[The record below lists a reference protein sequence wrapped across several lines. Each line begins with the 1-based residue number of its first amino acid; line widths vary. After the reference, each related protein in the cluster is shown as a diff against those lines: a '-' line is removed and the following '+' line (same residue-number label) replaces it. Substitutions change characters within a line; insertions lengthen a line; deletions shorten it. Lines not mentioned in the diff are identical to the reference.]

1 MLYLKNRAPV
11 VCLQTSALIILM
23 AIVTSACVPKNS
35 SSASIVRPKTTGTS
49 NDGFNPQLQAATRAD
64 ANAAATGAGA
74 GAGADDV
81 VGTASTEGE
90 FLLNFTIADVGRNI
104 SFQTVQASGDVGTDI
119 QTYSGR
125 YQYTLDSK
133 CIDNDCLEVVIM
145 LSQTDNTSSKTY
157 QAVYVINDSGS
168 GYQVVTTK
176 QATSYYYIDDAIAG
190 VIYGPPAP

>member
-11 VCLQTSALIILM
+11 VCLQTSALILLM
-23 AIVTSACVPKNS
+23 AVATSACVPKNS
-35 SSASIVRPKTTGTS
+35 SSASIVRPTTTGGTS
-49 NDGFNPQLQAATRAD
+49 NDGFNPQLQSATRAD
-64 ANAAATGAGA
+64 ANATATGA

-81 VGTASTEGE
+81 VGTASTEGK

-104 SFQTVQASGDVGTDI
+104 SFQTVQAPGDVGTDI

-133 CIDNDCLEVVIM
+133 CIDNDCLEVVIR
-145 LSQTDNTSSKTY
+145 LSQTDNTNSKTY
-157 QAVYVINDSGS
+157 EAVYVINDSGS

-176 QATSYYYIDDAIAG
+176 QATSYEYIGDAVAG